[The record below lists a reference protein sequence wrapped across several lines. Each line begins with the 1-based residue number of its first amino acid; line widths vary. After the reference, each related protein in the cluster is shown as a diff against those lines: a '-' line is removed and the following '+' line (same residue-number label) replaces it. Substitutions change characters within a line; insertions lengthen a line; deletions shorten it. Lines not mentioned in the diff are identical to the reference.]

1 MNNTTPYS
9 EVIISYKNFE
19 DAVADIYADLDLNSI
34 EIYLISLGLETE
46 GQVYIGE
53 VLYILEDHEQKQIK
67 Q

>member
-9 EVIISYKNFE
+9 EMIISYKTFE

-34 EIYLISLGLETE
+34 EIYLITLGLETE
-46 GQVYIGE
+46 GQVYIGS